1 MRPNR
6 SGQTVLRDARMKVPP
21 KVLLAALL
29 TSWCALVLIVDLALA
44 LGHRLNLQ
52 IGQDWRQR

>member
-1 MRPNR
+1 
-6 SGQTVLRDARMKVPP
+6 MKVPP